1 MFRPVSACAHV
12 RAMQSIRVPD
22 ADVYAE
28 GRRRHVCD
36 ICAATTCKVALSS
49 IVFFFFFFF
58 FFFEVH
64 VDIHYVRVTVVN
76 GLRIMTIA

>member
-1 MFRPVSACAHV
+1 
-12 RAMQSIRVPD
+12 MQSMRVPD

-28 GRRRHVCD
+28 GRWRHVCD

-49 IVFFFFFFF
+49 IVFFFFF